1 MHWLERLTN
10 RFRKST
16 FRHQLTVLA
25 ASGVLCVSLLSALA
39 TSWQGGRQLHANKLQ
54 EGTRIAQSLAAQ
66 SRLALIFGS
75 ADNVAE
81 AVAAAST
88 FPDVV
93 RVEIRHADGRL
104 LLERGAPANGRNE
117 RASAARAT
125 HEAYLEDENANGWRF
140 VAPVWASAGPDSP
153 FETTE
158 RKEVLLGYVRIDQS
172 KATLTQL
179 VSEVF
184 AVNFA
189 AGILFSA
196 LFLFALR
203 LLARRLT
210 RPLSA
215 LSETMARAE
224 KGESGLRADLS
235 GPRDL
240 SEMAH
245 AFNSMMEALEQR
257 EQELRTARDSALRF
271 AKLKADFAAT
281 VSHEIRTPLNGVIG
295 TLDMLKVGKMSAD
308 QHELLDLAWDS
319 SQYLLELI
327 NNILDFSRLEAGRLE
342 VDTRDF
348 ETQPLVD
355 AIMDMFQTQAAA
367 KHIELSAL
375 VAVDVPPVLNGD
387 PARIRQV
394 LVNLLGNAVKFTERG
409 SVTLTVERIDNGRNL
424 RFSVRDTGIGIAADH
439 QASIFDSFTQADTS
453 TTRRYGGSGLGLAI
467 SKQIVN
473 LLGGEIGV
481 VSAPTQGSHFWFTMP
496 CTVGATLPAS
506 AQAADT
512 AHARSGRI
520 LIAEDNRT
528 NQRVAVGM
536 LRVLGY
542 ASGVAENGAEAV
554 AAWQADDWDLIL
566 MDCSMPEMDG
576 FEACAKIRQ
585 MEANSGRRIPIIA
598 MTANTQPADVEHCM
612 AAGMDGHLPKPLTLE
627 ALAALLEQWLHWQ
640 APEAAANAPAP
651 AAASVA
657 ASSETIVQP
666 LDRTVLNRLRDILGD
681 SLSEAI
687 RPFLEDVPRYL
698 VELDSAVGSGNA
710 ATLRQLAHVIK
721 GAAGNLGVS
730 AMADVAR
737 ELELHAEAGA
747 LTETGELVLRL
758 RTEFA
763 VVEPAL
769 MAELGET
776 HHASLPDL
784 QEDAAVVLVVD
795 DDRSTRSALR
805 HALRLSGFRV
815 EEAGDGAEA
824 LDWLENAFA
833 DVILMDAMMPVM
845 DGFAAC
851 EALKLHPRLKDI
863 PVLMITALEDRQS
876 IERAF
881 DAGASDFIPKPIHL
895 SVVNQRVRRVIDAT
909 RAERHVRHLAYNDS
923 LTGLPN
929 RMLFVDYLNQAIKRS
944 AADGGLLAVL
954 FLDLDRFKYINDTLG
969 HEAGDQ
975 LLATMA
981 QRLKG
986 CVRTDDCVAR
996 LGGDEFTVMLDELP
1010 NIGVAASVAQ
1020 NICRTISA
1028 PLVIN
1033 GHEIVITTSIGISV
1047 FPDDGQDVSHLLRH
1061 ADTAM
1066 YRAKQSGSGFCYYEA
1081 AMEAALADRLKMENA
1096 LRRALERDEIVVFY
1110 QPVVD
1115 AEHGRIVGVE
1125 ALVRWL
1131 HPERG
1136 LVAPAEFIPLAEE
1149 TGLILPLGE
1158 RVLKCAC
1165 AQAKAWID
1173 AGLSNFYVAVNLSAK
1188 QMEQPEL
1195 RAIILAALSESGLPP
1210 EALVLEI
1217 TESVL
1222 MERAREPVGILDDL
1236 RSLGIRLSI
1245 DDFGTGYSSLAYLKH
1260 LPADNLKIDRSFI
1273 QDIPDDADAVSIVT
1287 GIIALAHSLRM
1298 KVVAEGV
1305 ETPVQRDIL
1314 ISLGCDSLQGYLIS
1328 KPVPAEIIETQL
1340 ILPGSRKREPKLRR
1354 QPRLPAGGAGEA

>member
-1 MHWLERLTN
+1 VIAMTWLSRFAR
-10 RFRKST
+10 RFRRTT
-16 FRHQLTVLA
+16 FRRQLMVLA
-25 ASGVLCVSLLSALA
+25 ASGVLCVSLLAALA
-39 TSWQGGRQLHANKLQ
+39 TSWQGGRQLHADKLL
-54 EGTRIAQSLAAQ
+54 EGTRIAQNLAAQ
-66 SRLALIFGS
+66 SRLALIFDS

-93 RVEIRHADGRL
+93 RVEIFHADGRL
-104 LLERGAPANGRNE
+104 LLERGTPANDGDRGRKPM
-117 RASAARAT
+117 RVGDQ
-125 HEAYLEDENANGWRF
+125 AYLEDEDAGGWRF
-140 VAPVWASAGPDSP
+140 VAPVWAISNDSP

-158 RKEVLLGYVRIDQS
+158 RQQVLLGFVRIAQS

-189 AGILFSA
+189 AGLAFSI

-210 RPLSA
+210 RPLAELSA
-215 LSETMARAE
+215 TMARAE

-240 SEMAH
+240 AEMAH

-295 TLDMLKVGKMSAD
+295 TLDMLKVGRMAPE
-308 QHELLDLAWDS
+308 QRELLDLAWDS

-327 NNILDFSRLEAGRLE
+327 NNILDFSRLEAGRLD
-342 VDTRDF
+342 VDAQDF
-348 ETQPLVD
+348 EIRPLID
-355 AIMDMFQTQAAA
+355 GITAMFVPQAA
-367 KHIELSAL
+367 KNVELSAL
-375 VAVDVPPVLNGD
+375 VAADVPAVINGD
-387 PARIRQV
+387 ASRIRQV
-394 LVNLLGNAVKFTERG
+394 LINLVGNAIKFTERG
-409 SVTLTVERIDNGRNL
+409 SVTLTIECIERIERTDGGRWL
-424 RFSVRDTGIGIAADH
+424 RFGVRDTGIGIAAEQ

-467 SKQIVN
+467 CKQLVK

-481 VSAPTQGSHFWFTMP
+481 VSAPAQGSQFWFTIP
-496 CTVGATLPAS
+496 CTIGKTAAAASLPAPGPAP
-506 AQAADT
+506 AQG
-512 AHARSGRI
+512 GRI

-528 NQRVAVGM
+528 NQRVAAGM
-536 LRVLGY
+536 LRMLGC
-542 ASGVAENGAEAV
+542 ASGIAENGAAAI
-554 AAWQADDWDLIL
+554 AAWQDGDWDLIL

-576 FEACAKIRQ
+576 FQATAAIRRLEAG
-585 MEANSGRRIPIIA
+585 SGRRIPIVA
-598 MTANTQPADVEHCM
+598 MTANTQPADIERCK
-612 AAGMDGHLPKPLTLE
+612 ATGMDDHLAKPLTLE
-627 ALAALLEQWLHWQ
+627 ALAAQLERWLHRRP
-640 APEAAANAPAP
+640 APAVAASEAAAPSIDMIA
-651 AAASVA
+651 
-657 ASSETIVQP
+657 
-666 LDRTVLNRLRDILGD
+666 LKRLREILGD
-681 SLSEAI
+681 SLGDAI
-687 RPFLEDVPRYL
+687 RPFLEDIPRYL
-698 VELDSAVGSGNA
+698 VQLDGAITSGNA
-710 ATLRQLAHVIK
+710 TTLRDMAHVIK
-721 GAAGNLGVS
+721 GAAGNLGVT

-747 LTETGELVLRL
+747 LGESGELLLRL

-769 MAELGET
+769 MAELGDA
-776 HHASLPDL
+776 HPAALPMPQDG
-784 QEDAAVVLVVD
+784 AAVVLVVD

-815 EEAGDGAEA
+815 AEAEDGAAALKWLEEAS
-824 LDWLENAFA
+824 A

-851 EALKLHPRLKDI
+851 AELKRHPRLQEI
-863 PVLMITALEDRQS
+863 PVLMITALDDRPS

-895 SVVNQRVRRVIDAT
+895 SVVNQRVRRIIDAT
-909 RAERHVRHLAYNDS
+909 RAERHIRQLAYNDP

-929 RMLFVDYLNQAIKRS
+929 RMLFVDYLNQAIAR
-944 AADGGLLAVL
+944 ATADDGGLAVL
-954 FLDLDRFKYINDTLG
+954 FLDLDRFKYVNDTLG

-986 CVRTDDCVAR
+986 CVRADDCVAR
-996 LGGDEFTVMLDELP
+996 LGGDEFTVLLDRLP
-1010 NIGVAASVAQ
+1010 NTGVAASVAQ

-1028 PLVIN
+1028 PLMIN
-1033 GHEIVITTSIGISV
+1033 GQEIVITSSIGISLY
-1047 FPDDGQDVSHLLRH
+1047 PADGTDVSSLLRH

-1066 YRAKQSGSGFCYYEA
+1066 YRAKQNGSGFCYYEA
-1081 AMEAALADRLKMENA
+1081 EMEAALAVRLKTENA
-1096 LRRALERDEIVVFY
+1096 LRRGLERDEFTVFY
-1110 QPVVD
+1110 QPVID
-1115 AEHGRIVGVE
+1115 AASGAIGGVE

-1136 LVAPAEFIPLAEE
+1136 LVPPNEFIPLAEE

-1158 RVLKCAC
+1158 HVLRSAC
-1165 AQAKAWID
+1165 LQAKSWLD
-1173 AGLSNFYVAVNLSAK
+1173 SGLADFYVAVNLSAK
-1188 QMEQPEL
+1188 QMEQPNL
-1195 RAIILAALSESGLPP
+1195 REMVLGALTDSGLPP
-1210 EALVLEI
+1210 HALVIEI

-1222 MERAREPVGILDDL
+1222 MERAHEPVTILDEL

-1260 LPADNLKIDRSFI
+1260 LPVDNLKIDRSFI
-1273 QDIPDDADAVSIVT
+1273 QDIPDDADTVAIVT

-1305 ETPVQRDIL
+1305 ETDSQRDTL
-1314 ISLGCDSLQGYLIS
+1314 LRQGCDALQGYLFS

-1340 ILPGSRKREPKLRR
+1340 VSPAARKREK
-1354 QPRLPAGGAGEA
+1354 AGEISARPPSGSAPG

>member
-1 MHWLERLTN
+1 MDWISRQLL
-10 RFRKST
+10 RFKKSP

-25 ASGVLCVSLLSALA
+25 ASGVLCTSLLAALA
-39 TSWQGGRQLHANKLQ
+39 TSWQGGRLLHADKLQ
-54 EGTRIAQSLAAQ
+54 EGTRIAQNLAAQ

-75 ADNVAE
+75 TENVAE
-81 AVAAAST
+81 ALAATAT
-88 FPDVV
+88 FPDVE
-93 RVEIRHADGRL
+93 RIEILHADGRL
-104 LLERGAPANGRNE
+104 LLERGAPA
-117 RASAARAT
+117 ARADERGRRPMQVT
-125 HEAYLEDENANGWRF
+125 DEAYLEHEDADGWRF
-140 VAPVWASAGPDSP
+140 VAPVWTVSGQDSP

-158 RKEVLLGYVRIDQS
+158 RKRVLLGFVRIDQS
-172 KATLTQL
+172 KATLTRL
-179 VSEVF
+179 VHEVF
-184 AVNFA
+184 AVNFT
-189 AGILFSA
+189 AGLAFSV

-210 RPLSA
+210 RPLAA

-224 KGESGLRADLS
+224 RGESGLRADLS
-235 GPRDL
+235 GPRDVA
-240 SEMAH
+240 EMAH
-245 AFNSMMEALEQR
+245 AFNGMLEALEQR
-257 EQELRTARDSALRF
+257 EQELRAARDSALRF
-271 AKLKADFAAT
+271 AQLKADFAAT

-295 TLDMLKVGKMSAD
+295 TLDMLKVGKMGVE
-308 QHELLDLAWDS
+308 QRELLDLAWDS

-342 VDTRDF
+342 ADGRDF
-348 ETQPLVD
+348 EIRPLVD
-355 AIMDMFQTQAAA
+355 SITAAFQPQAAG
-367 KHIELSAL
+367 KNVELSAL
-375 VAVDVPPVLNGD
+375 VAADVPPVLHSD

-394 LVNLLGNAVKFTERG
+394 LTNLLGNAIKFTERG
-409 SVTLTVERIDNGRNL
+409 SVTLTIERVDNGRSL
-424 RFSVRDTGIGIAADH
+424 RFGVRDTGIGIASEH
-439 QASIFDSFTQADTS
+439 QAAIFDSFTQADTS

-467 SKQIVN
+467 SKQIVG

-481 VSAPTQGSHFWFTMP
+481 VSAPNQGSHFWFTLP
-496 CTVGATLPAS
+496 CTVGATLPLPAPAATAS
-506 AQAADT
+506 T
-512 AHARSGRI
+512 PRTSHI

-536 LRVLGY
+536 LNVLGCW
-542 ASGVAENGAEAV
+542 SGIAENGSEAV
-554 AAWQADDWDLIL
+554 AAWQAGDWDLIL

-576 FEACAKIRQ
+576 FEACARIRQ
-585 MEANSGRRIPIIA
+585 LEEGSGRHVPIIA
-598 MTANTQPADVEHCM
+598 MTANTQPADVERCL
-612 AAGMDGHLPKPLTLE
+612 AAGMDGHLPKPLTLDT
-627 ALAALLEQWLHWQ
+627 LAAQLERWLHWR
-640 APEAAANAPAP
+640 PTPLP
-651 AAASVA
+651 AAAGTADKPVA
-657 ASSETIVQP
+657 QEPAPPID
-666 LDRTVLNRLRDILGD
+666 LAAFGRLRDILGD
-681 SLSEAI
+681 SIGEAI

-698 VELDSAVGSGNA
+698 VQLDGAVGNGNA
-710 ATLRQLAHVIK
+710 ATVRQVAHVIK

-737 ELELHAEAGA
+737 ELELRAEAGA
-747 LTETGELVLRL
+747 LTDTGELLLRL

-763 VVEPAL
+763 MAEPVL
-769 MAELGET
+769 MAELGEQHQPT
-776 HHASLPDL
+776 LPAPHD
-784 QEDAAVVLVVD
+784 DAAVVLVVD

-815 EEAGDGAEA
+815 EETGDGAAA
-824 LDWLENAFA
+824 LRWLEASAA

-851 EALKLHPRLKDI
+851 RALKQHPRLKDI

-895 SVVNQRVRRVIDAT
+895 SVVNQRVRRVIDAN

-929 RMLFVDYLNQAIKRS
+929 RMLFVDHLSQAIGRA
-944 AADGGLLAVL
+944 AADGSQLAVL

-975 LLATMA
+975 LLVTMA

-986 CVRTDDCVAR
+986 CVRADDCVAR
-996 LGGDEFTVMLDELP
+996 LGGDEFTVLLDQLP
-1010 NIGVAASVAQ
+1010 NTGVAASVAQ

-1033 GHEIVITTSIGISV
+1033 GHEIVVTTSIGISV
-1047 FPDDGQDVSHLLRH
+1047 YPADGPDVSTLLRH

-1066 YRAKQSGSGFCYYEA
+1066 YRAKQNGSGFCYYEA
-1081 AMEAALADRLKMENA
+1081 EMEAVLADRLKTENA
-1096 LRRALERDEIVVFY
+1096 LRRGLERDEISVFY
-1110 QPVVD
+1110 QPVID
-1115 AEHGRIVGVE
+1115 AINGKVAGVE

-1136 LVAPAEFIPLAEE
+1136 LVTPAEFIPLAEE

-1158 RVLKCAC
+1158 HVLRRAC
-1165 AQAKAWID
+1165 MQAKAWLD
-1173 AGLSNFYVAVNLSAK
+1173 SGLADFYVAVNLSAK
-1188 QMEQPEL
+1188 QMEQPNL
-1195 RAIILAALSESGLPP
+1195 REVVLSALEDSGLPP
-1210 EALVLEI
+1210 AALVIEI

-1222 MERAREPVGILDDL
+1222 MERAREPIGILDEL
-1236 RSLGIRLSI
+1236 RSLGVRLSI

-1273 QDIPDDADAVSIVT
+1273 EDIPDDADTVSIVT

-1298 KVVAEGV
+1298 KVIAEGV
-1305 ETPVQRDIL
+1305 ETIIQRDVL
-1314 ISLGCDSLQGYLIS
+1314 VSLGCDALQGYLFA

-1340 ILPGSRKREPKLRR
+1340 IAPAARKREQQRR
-1354 QPRLPAGGAGEA
+1354 